1 MLIRSGKIYANFPQP
16 LKLATGT
23 YSSLDSSLSQEKR
36 RYIASYLFE
45 DFSSLITV

>member
-1 MLIRSGKIYANFPQP
+1 MLISGKIYANFPQP

-45 DFSSLITV
+45 DLSSLINV